1 MKTELVTNLKR
12 QATKIIEDLSRGSSP
27 IAITEHGKR
36 TAYLLSARA
45 FESLQS
51 RMKILESI
59 ARGERAV
66 QEGRVL
72 SHTRAKRKMKRWL
85 AG

>member
-12 QATKIIEDLSRGSSP
+12 QATKIIENLARSSSP
-27 IAITEHGKR
+27 VAITEHGRR

-45 FESLQS
+45 FEGMQS
-51 RMKILESI
+51 RMKVLEAV

-72 SHTRAKRKMKRWL
+72 SHAQARRKMKRWL
-85 AG
+85 AR